1 MYSINITHR
10 GDSDP
15 TTYWIYRQEEADK
28 NEISYKYW
36 KEAKQDEYGLSD
48 DNYVAKVIS
57 KRTYPHAKDG
67 TSIYLRFAWGY
78 TFFNP
83 KYKSKKLIVKGRKSI
98 HTLSGKKYLEVQAGQ
113 NKMKNLAM
121 MFAVKP
127 DHDLAIEW
135 AMGAV
140 TDQERRKWKRTM
152 KSEVFKSM
160 VRDELQSL
168 LQDNGLTEKYTLD
181 LLQEGIQMCKD
192 KKDTTNL
199 MRAVENLQDMH
210 GMKEK
215 HLIKTTDKLE
225 AHSATTLI
233 DELVTEEKSITATR
247 TTLEEADESYE
258 SPQEEEGGLEA
269 HEEVKESEEV
279 SE

>member
-1 MYSINITHR
+1 
-10 GDSDP
+10 
-15 TTYWIYRQEEADK
+15 
-28 NEISYKYW
+28 
-36 KEAKQDEYGLSD
+36 
-48 DNYVAKVIS
+48 
-57 KRTYPHAKDG
+57 
-67 TSIYLRFAWGY
+67 
-78 TFFNP
+78 
-83 KYKSKKLIVKGRKSI
+83 
-98 HTLSGKKYLEVQAGQ
+98 
-113 NKMKNLAM
+113 

-127 DHDLAIEW
+127 DYDLAIEW

-160 VRDELQSL
+160 VKDELQSL

>member
-1 MYSINITHR
+1 
-10 GDSDP
+10 
-15 TTYWIYRQEEADK
+15 
-28 NEISYKYW
+28 
-36 KEAKQDEYGLSD
+36 
-48 DNYVAKVIS
+48 
-57 KRTYPHAKDG
+57 
-67 TSIYLRFAWGY
+67 
-78 TFFNP
+78 
-83 KYKSKKLIVKGRKSI
+83 
-98 HTLSGKKYLEVQAGQ
+98 
-113 NKMKNLAM
+113 
-121 MFAVKP
+121 
-127 DHDLAIEW
+127 
-135 AMGAV
+135 
-140 TDQERRKWKRTM
+140 M

-160 VRDELQSL
+160 VKDELQSL

-247 TTLEEADESYE
+247 TTLEEADESYK
-258 SPQEEEGGLEA
+258 SPKEEEGRLET
-269 HEEVKESEEV
+269 HEEVKKSEET